1 MTSELAFRAQVILR
15 EQRELYDYWRAC
27 AQSRAMPSRFDID
40 PVAIPHLLPGL
51 SLLDTGGDLDSLKYR
66 LAGTRVGE
74 IYGAEI
80 TGRAV
85 FDVVFQHKKDYWRS
99 VYRRVLD
106 EGIPMQGAVRGPA
119 AGREHLIADLVAPSP
134 ERPGGSCG
142 ARAWLRRRA
151 ALSLALSPGKPGPE
165 KFFRAKGGG
174 RSCEISWIEVAPAM
188 RRARRPAARS
198 FPGGL
203 QLSG

>member
-27 AQSRAMPSRFDID
+27 AQSRPIPSRFDID

-51 SLLDTGGDLDSLKYR
+51 SLIDARLDLDSLRYR

-85 FDVVFQHKKDYWRS
+85 FEIGFQHKREYWRS
-99 VYRRVLD
+99 VYRKVMSD
-106 EGIPMQGAVRGPA
+106 QIPMQGALRGPA
-119 AGREHLIADLVAPSP
+119 AGREHLLLL
-134 ERPGGSCG
+134 
-142 ARAWLRRRA
+142 WLRLPLSGLTDAVERILGYDAALPSSLTTAPMKPTHAGEALGRNRRA
-151 ALSLALSPGKPGPE
+151 K
-165 KFFRAKGGG
+165 
-174 RSCEISWIEVAPAM
+174 M
-188 RRARRPAARS
+188 
-198 FPGGL
+198 
-203 QLSG
+203 

>member
-51 SLLDTGGDLDSLKYR
+51 SLLDTGGPDLDLLKYR
-66 LAGTRVGE
+66 LAGTRMGE

-85 FDVVFQHKKDYWRS
+85 FEVVFQHKKDYWRS
-99 VYRRVLD
+99 VYRRVID

-119 AGREHLIADLVAPSP
+119 AGREHLLLV
-134 ERPGGSCG
+134 
-142 ARAWLRRRA
+142 WLRLPLSGLTGAVERVLGYDA
-151 ALSLALSPGKPGPE
+151 ALPLSLALSPGKPAHGDVLSRDRR
-165 KFFRAKGGG
+165 RAK
-174 RSCEISWIEVAPAM
+174 
-188 RRARRPAARS
+188 
-198 FPGGL
+198 L
-203 QLSG
+203 